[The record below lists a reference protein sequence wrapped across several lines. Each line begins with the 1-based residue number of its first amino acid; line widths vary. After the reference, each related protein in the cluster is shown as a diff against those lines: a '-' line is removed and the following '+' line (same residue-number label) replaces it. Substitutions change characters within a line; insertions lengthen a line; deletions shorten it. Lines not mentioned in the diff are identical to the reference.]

1 MSKFIPV
8 YIFDLDGTLCNHDHR
23 LPLLFSG
30 KEEAFHAA
38 CVHDKPVLSILG
50 VLKALYLSG
59 AEIWFVSG
67 RSRAMFSETLQWLA
81 LHTEIPVAEI
91 EPRLF
96 LRPARD
102 WRQDTVVKGEW
113 LLKQGDNFKARV
125 TAVFEDRSS
134 VVKMWRDN
142 GITCAQVAEG
152 DF

>member
-8 YIFDLDGTLCNHDHR
+8 YIFDLDGTVCNHEHR
-23 LPLLFSG
+23 LHFLFAG
-30 KEEAFHAA
+30 KEEQFHAA
-38 CVHDKPVLSILG
+38 CVHDTPVLSILG
-50 VLKALYLSG
+50 ILKVLYQSG

-67 RSRAMFSETLQWLA
+67 RSRAMFAETLHWLA
-81 LHTEIPVAEI
+81 THTDIPREEI

-113 LLKQGDNFKARV
+113 LRKQGPEFKARV
-125 TAVFEDRSS
+125 AAVFEDRSS

-142 GITCAQVAEG
+142 GLTCLQVAEG